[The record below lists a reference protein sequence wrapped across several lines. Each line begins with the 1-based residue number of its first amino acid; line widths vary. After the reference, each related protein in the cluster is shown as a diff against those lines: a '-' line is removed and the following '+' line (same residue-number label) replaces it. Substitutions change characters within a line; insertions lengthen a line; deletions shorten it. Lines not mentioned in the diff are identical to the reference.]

1 MERNDNLMMGRGPSL
16 SFLNYIKQ
24 TQSQTAEEEKS
35 IALTQLVFS
44 FHLMMILDKEIFVKA

>member
-1 MERNDNLMMGRGPSL
+1 MGRGPSL

-24 TQSQTAEEEKS
+24 TQSQGSQAWSQTAEEKQS